1 MKKTRIIVICSLLI
15 FFIFP
20 ISVLA
25 FSVKAENSVYIGQ
38 DEIIEGN
45 LYAVGSNIIVDG
57 TVKGDIFCAGQ
68 TININGQVDGDV
80 ICAGQSININGEIG
94 GSVRTAGNSINI
106 NSQIARNVQAFGASI
121 ILGKDASV
129 GWDMLMAGATGEIR
143 GNVNGDLHGAAANV
157 TIAGEIGKNVRLLL
171 DEKVHKEIGGKFE
184 TYPITITDEAKI
196 NGEVVYTAGNE
207 GLISDKASITGGVTH
222 NLPKL
227 KDFKKAKSIGW
238 AWGKLY
244 SIFAA
249 LVIGLVL
256 VSIWRKQI
264 KDLTDKMLDKSG
276 TSIAWG
282 IALMFLTPILAILLL
297 VTIIGIPLSLLLLG
311 TWIIFL
317 VIAKILVGIMIG
329 RAIIEKLW
337 PKKKES
343 LIWAMIIGIVL
354 LYLILSIPYIGW
366 LLTLIVLWWGLGGI
380 WQYYYK
386 K

>member
-1 MKKTRIIVICSLLI
+1 MKKTRIIITCSLLI

-38 DEIIEGN
+38 DEIVEGN
-45 LYAVGSNIIVDG
+45 LYAAGSNIIVDG
-57 TVKGDIFCAGQ
+57 TVKGDVFCAGQ

-80 ICAGQSININGEIG
+80 ICAGQSLNINGEIG
-94 GSVRTAGNSINI
+94 GSVRAAGNSISI
-106 NSQIARNVQAFGASI
+106 NSQIARNVQAFGASV

-129 GWDMLMAGATGEIR
+129 GWDMLIAGAMGEIR
-143 GNVNGDLHGAAANV
+143 GKINGDLHGAGANMI
-157 TIAGEIGKNVRLLL
+157 IAGEVGKNVRLLL
-171 DEKVHKEIGGKFE
+171 DEKVRNEIGGKFE
-184 TYPITITDEAKI
+184 TYPITITDGAKI
-196 NGEVVYTAGNE
+196 GGDVVYTAGNE
-207 GLISDKASITGGVTH
+207 GLISDKATITGGVTH

-227 KDFKKAKSIGW
+227 KEFKRDKAIGW

-264 KDLTDKMLDKSG
+264 KDLTDKMLDKAG
-276 TSIAWG
+276 ISIAWG
-282 IALMFLTPILAILLL
+282 IALMFLSPILVILLMFT
-297 VTIIGIPLSLLLLG
+297 VIGIPLALLLFG
-311 TWIIFL
+311 VWIIAL
-317 VIAKILVGIMIG
+317 VLAKVLVGIMIG
-329 RAIIEKLW
+329 RAIIKKLW
-337 PKKKES
+337 PKRKEA
-343 LIWAMIIGIVL
+343 LIWAMIIGIVI

-366 LLTLIVLWWGLGGI
+366 IITLVVLWWGLGGI